1 MTFAEAHEKIDVII
15 DKHDLPWFEPEEK
28 DIFLNFAQ
36 QEFVNQRYSEFEVN
50 EKRRQD
56 IRTLITTF
64 SAGAVSSITVPSDML
79 FVLSLKG
86 TFNVVICGQ
95 TVQRETHIRPMQH
108 DDVNKI
114 INDPFNKPTND
125 EPVYVTNA
133 NTLEILSDNTAIST
147 ELTYIKEPLVIDTV
161 TNPTGVFSTPTY
173 THNEIVNIAV
183 RKMLGSI
190 EQQNYNLQVNE
201 IDNQE

>member
-1 MTFAEAHEKIDVII
+1 MTFAEAHERLDVII

-56 IRTLITTF
+56 IRTLITT
-64 SAGAVSSITVPSDML
+64 ALGGNSSTIAVPSDML

-86 TFNVVICGQ
+86 NFNVTDCNRTIL
-95 TVQRETHIRPMQH
+95 RETYIRPMQH

-114 INDPFNKPTND
+114 TYDPFNSPTNSS
-125 EPVYVTNA
+125 PVYVTNA
-133 NTLEILSDNTAIST
+133 TSFSIKSDSTPTST
-147 ELTYIKEPLVIDTV
+147 ELTYIKEPSVVNGT
-161 TNPTGVFSTPTY
+161 TNPSGVFETPDY

-201 IDNQE
+201 IENQE

>member
-86 TFNVVICGQ
+86 TFNVVVCGQ
-95 TVQRETHIRPMQH
+95 TVERETHIRPMQH

-114 INDPFNKPTND
+114 INDPFNVPTND

-133 NTLEILSDNTAIST
+133 NTLTILSDNTAIST
-147 ELTYIKEPLVIDTV
+147 ELTYIKEPLVIDAV

-183 RKMLGSI
+183 RKILGSI
-190 EQQNYNLQVNE
+190 EQQNYNLQINE

>member
-86 TFNVVICGQ
+86 TFRVVICGK
-95 TVQRETHIRPMQH
+95 TVSRETHIRPMQH